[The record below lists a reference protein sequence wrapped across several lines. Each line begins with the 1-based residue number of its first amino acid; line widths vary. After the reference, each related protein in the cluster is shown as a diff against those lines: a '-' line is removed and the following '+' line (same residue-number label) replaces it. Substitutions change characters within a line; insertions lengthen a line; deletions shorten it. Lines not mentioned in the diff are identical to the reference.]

1 MNKLHKNSREITGLL
16 KACSC
21 GDRKAMDEL
30 MPFVY
35 DELRRQA
42 HSFLNKER
50 PFHTLQTTALV
61 HEAYLR
67 LIEQNSIDWQNRAHF
82 FALSATMMRRIL
94 VNYAKDRQRLKRGG
108 KDENLPLEEAI
119 NVAVKDREI
128 DLLDL
133 DRALDEL
140 AELDEQQSRIVELRY
155 FSGLTIKETAEVL
168 KVSAATVKRDWKMA
182 KSWLRAELNK
192 GPQV

>member
-1 MNKLHKNSREITGLL
+1 MNNLSRNSTVITSLL
-16 KACSC
+16 KACSN

-50 PFHTLQTTALV
+50 HDHTLQTTALV

-67 LIEQNSIDWQNRAHF
+67 LIEQNSVDWQNRAHF

-94 VNYAKDRQRLKRGG
+94 VNYAKERNRLKRGG
-108 KDENLPLEEAI
+108 KDENLPLETAI
-119 NVAVKDREI
+119 HVAVKDREI

-133 DRALDEL
+133 DRALEEL
-140 AELDEQQSRIVELRY
+140 AKLDARQSRIVELRY
-155 FSGLTIKETAEVL
+155 FSGLTNDETAEVL
-168 KVSAATVKRDWKMA
+168 KISVATVKREWTMA
-182 KSWLRAELNK
+182 KSWLRAELSENE
-192 GPQV
+192 

>member
-1 MNKLHKNSREITGLL
+1 MNNLHKNSTEITGLL
-16 KACSC
+16 KACSG
-21 GDRKAMDEL
+21 GDRTAMDEL
-30 MPFVY
+30 IPLVY

-50 PFHTLQTTALV
+50 AHHTLQTTALV

-67 LIEQNSIDWQNRAHF
+67 LVEQKSVDWQNRAHF

-108 KDENLPLEEAI
+108 KDENLPLDEAI
-119 NVAVKDREI
+119 HIEVKDREI

-155 FSGLTIKETAEVL
+155 FSGLTIEETAEVL
-168 KVSAATVKRDWKMA
+168 KISAATVKRDWTMA
-182 KSWLRAELNK
+182 KSWLRAELNE
-192 GPQV
+192 GI